1 MIDHVLGR
9 PSTRFRKYQVFTVV
23 LLWSLYLYRGDR
35 HGPKPLRG
43 LSKYLSKHLTTWRSI
58 VVFCLT
64 WYVSRNFARVVGLE
78 SPEPLANLY
87 TRSYFRATWVTTA
100 LDAGFWTAMHLRPK
114 WLKDL
119 ASVVFTMYYLV
130 CAEQA
135 DEMVRKVRGGLTL
148 QHLRVSWDKPNTPY
162 IAAVTKLLRPKKC
175 KLRSEPVKLRIH
187 RPKECSYQDPIHAWL
202 YYDGPISDLKHHDKV
217 VLDIPGGGFVA
228 MDPRCHD
235 DKLLT
240 WAARTGLPVLAL
252 DYRKAPEYPY
262 PYALNECYDAYH
274 TLITSRGRCIGM
286 SGAAEPKIVVS
297 GDSAGGN
304 LAVGLILML
313 LQNSPHASY
322 VPGVKGR
329 SLPLP
334 EALVCIYPA
343 LDMNISNWMTDEQMA
358 LIKAPERRGTNQAV
372 LRHKSD
378 DYKRLTPDTPHG
390 SDEFLNG
397 QPASSAAL
405 RRTVSRSAKL
415 LETEPT
421 TTSPIS
427 TTDADTPH
435 TSAAHTVDTTATAT
449 KSPHSLPTRPQP
461 LRTRLAMSS
470 MISYFND
477 RILSP
482 EMLRAMII
490 LYIGPYNRPDFATD
504 FLLSPLLAPENLLAH
519 FPKLYLLT
527 GERDPLVDDTVIFA
541 GRLRQAKLQRF
552 QERQELGLLPA
563 SARFDERQH
572 VEVMLIPGISHG
584 FLQFVSVFPDGWK
597 HIAQCSRWM
606 KRAFQEAEGR
616 ERDSPIGNF
625 SAGDSAS
632 AAVSVTATPMEEEE
646 ERRTGNDYFDW
657 VQGARRTQHHRSRA
671 GSSDLEDRPLEMGLL
686 SMTAARN
693 GRHGSG
699 NDSGSNTST
708 RRSKEA
714 RHAAS
719 GRGQVQKP
727 STGAMNGGGFSS
739 GRRSPITTRKS
750 LVRLA
755 STEDLMSRRMHGLT
769 NGMMGDGLPPK
780 TP

>member
-43 LSKYLSKHLTTWRSI
+43 LSQYLSKRLTTWRSI

-119 ASVVFTMYYLV
+119 ASVIFTLYYLV

-148 QHLRVSWDKPNTPY
+148 QHLRVSWDKPNTPC

-175 KLRSEPVKLRIH
+175 RLRSEPVRLRIH
-187 RPKECSYQDPIHAWL
+187 RPKESSYQDAIHAWL
-202 YYDGPISDLKHHDKV
+202 YYDGPISDLKYHDKV

-397 QPASSAAL
+397 QAASSTAL

-415 LETEPT
+415 LESEPT
-421 TTSPIS
+421 TASPIS

-435 TSAAHTVDTTATAT
+435 TSAAHTVDTTAT
-449 KSPHSLPTRPQP
+449 KPSHSLPTRPQP

-504 FLLSPLLAPENLLAH
+504 FLLSPLLAPENLLAY
-519 FPKLYLLT
+519 FPKVYLLT

-563 SARFDERQH
+563 SERFDERHH
-572 VEVMLIPGISHG
+572 VEVTLIPGISHG

-606 KRAFQEAEGR
+606 KRAFQEAEAGR
-616 ERDSPIGNF
+616 ERDSPVADPLAA
-625 SAGDSAS
+625 AGEEPAGSV
-632 AAVSVTATPMEEEE
+632 AVSVNATPMEEE

-657 VQGARRTQHHRSRA
+657 VQGARRTHQHRSRA

-686 SMTAARN
+686 SMTARKGKHA
-693 GRHGSG
+693 SG
-699 NDSGSNTST
+699 GHDSGSS
-708 RRSKEA
+708 RRGKEGRSA
-714 RHAAS
+714 AAS
-719 GRGQVQKP
+719 GRGQVKKP
-727 STGAMNGGGFSS
+727 SAMNGFSS

-769 NGMMGDGLPPK
+769 SGMMGDGLPPK